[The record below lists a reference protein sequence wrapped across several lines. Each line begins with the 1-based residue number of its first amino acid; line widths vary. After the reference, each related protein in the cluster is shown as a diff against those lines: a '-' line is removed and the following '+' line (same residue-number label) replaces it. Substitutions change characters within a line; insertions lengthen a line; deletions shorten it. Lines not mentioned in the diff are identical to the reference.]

1 MRSQTVE
8 SRIKVKRQIQRE
20 ALDDAFQRFDH
31 FERRMDTRES
41 QLESMDI
48 GRDVPPDLAT
58 QISALQDDE
67 RISDD
72 LEKLKADMDDGQ
84 QA

>member
-1 MRSQTVE
+1 MS
-8 SRIKVKRQIQRE
+8 
-20 ALDDAFQRFDH
+20 LDERLAAFVAD
-31 FERRMDTRES
+31 
-41 QLESMDI
+41 LAW
-48 GRDVPPDLAT
+48 RDVPPDLAT